1 MSFLKDYAGAMP
13 DLGITSWQA
22 TERLRIQP
30 RLRTL
35 NTPWDLFVLEAML
48 LRQVQLWEL
57 QTTESTEVYASIYN
71 KGLMW
76 VEMAISEDRA
86 EELLRTPSLKLQ
98 TLISTDLRFSELLYT
113 FNSWF

>member
-35 NTPWDLFVLEAML
+35 NMP
-48 LRQVQLWEL
+48 
-57 QTTESTEVYASIYN
+57 
-71 KGLMW
+71 
-76 VEMAISEDRA
+76 
-86 EELLRTPSLKLQ
+86 
-98 TLISTDLRFSELLYT
+98 
-113 FNSWF
+113 